1 MNSGGGGGSTLKSRV
16 AQIISLK
23 LMLGAFNK
31 GNAAR
36 QENVDVADTDS
47 GVQKNNNLTHNWK
60 SVRKSIGDISIS
72 STVQVATMK

>member
-1 MNSGGGGGSTLKSRV
+1 MNSGGGGSTLKSRV

-31 GNAAR
+31 GIAAR